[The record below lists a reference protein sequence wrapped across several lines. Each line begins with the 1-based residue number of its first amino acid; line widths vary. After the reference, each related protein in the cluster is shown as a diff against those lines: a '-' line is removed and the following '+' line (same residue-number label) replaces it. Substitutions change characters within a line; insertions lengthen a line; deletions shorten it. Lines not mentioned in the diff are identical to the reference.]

1 MVSTKC
7 RSAVTSE
14 ESLTTADLQAKPDK
28 ATAQPH
34 SKGGDVSHAWVLL
47 PALTTA
53 L

>member
-14 ESLTTADLQAKPDK
+14 KSLTTADLQAKPDI

-34 SKGGDVSHAWVLL
+34 SKGDVSYAWVLL